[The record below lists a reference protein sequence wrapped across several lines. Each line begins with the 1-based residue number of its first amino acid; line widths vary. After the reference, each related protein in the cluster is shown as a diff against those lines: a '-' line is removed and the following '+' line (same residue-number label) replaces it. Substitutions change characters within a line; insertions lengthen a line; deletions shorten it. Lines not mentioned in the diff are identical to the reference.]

1 MSGPLDVLR
10 SAIEKGQALVL
21 VGAGVSIGAT
31 RGQVVQV
38 GKKKFPLASWTG
50 LLHRGVTYCEQWVKA
65 DLPRGWSKAVRAEIN
80 VADSGSLI
88 GAGTKIEEKLKAPEG
103 LYIKWLQSTVGA
115 LKIVDDS
122 VLAAIA
128 KLATLGL
135 PIATTNYDRL
145 IEAITSQP
153 AVNWT
158 QRHKVQPIL
167 RGDEKGIIHLH
178 GEWDDP
184 KSIVLG
190 HRTYAAVERD
200 PQAQAMLHDIFSS
213 RTVLLVGFG
222 GGLSDPNFGPLLKWV
237 AKAFASST
245 YPHFLLCLEK
255 DLKSLKLDHPIQP
268 LDYGKTHADLAPF
281 LLSLV
286 PSRKGPPPGPGPP
299 GTNWPRWLINFPR
312 NPGFLGREDEL
323 TRLHAALSGS
333 GSGPVGIRP
342 AGSARAAGLIG
353 MGGIGK
359 TQLAVEYSYRQ
370 HEAGTYP
377 DGIFWINAA
386 EPLDQGFAR
395 LARDLGVAVTDQA
408 LDQQVR
414 SAFDALGRWEKAL
427 LVLDNLEDPGTL
439 NRPIVSGCIPA
450 GLSCRLLFTTRRRDL
465 GGFTPVEVTV
475 LPEDSALQLLL
486 RHPNRQPA
494 IEPSHPDHEPAV
506 TIIRMLGRLP
516 LALELAGAYLGKWS
530 DRDKPGFVSLSGY
543 RKRLRTRG
551 RLTMVDVGA
560 KKLSDNEL
568 QSIHEDAVEA
578 TLRQQWDALDDEDA
592 RRLLLVAGQLPEA
605 AVIPNERLGL
615 LAGVAVRSDDG
626 EGPSSLDEA
635 LRRLEDDCL
644 VEELRRDQV
653 RLHPLVREF
662 AERLTPADTRDA
674 FRLACAGRMAAA
686 YEDYATLEEM
696 ARKHPGLTPL
706 EDDLFTALSFCASDD
721 RSVQPRLQSLLR
733 VLQRESHHL
742 RTWDPIQAP
751 AFFPQQ
757 IRNRAFLLGLEPL
770 IRGAETRLASSGR
783 GHALLRW
790 RASLES
796 PALVRTLSG
805 HGGWVSAV
813 ALTGDGRVVSGS
825 YDGTVKV
832 WDLDSGQEQRTLS
845 GHGEWVHALA
855 LTGDGRVVCASDDGT
870 VKVWN
875 LNSGQE
881 QRTLLGDGGVLL
893 ALALTGDGRVVTGS
907 SDGTVKVWNLDSG
920 QEQRTLSG
928 HGGVVWALAL
938 TGDGRVVSASDDGTV
953 KVWDLDSGHEER
965 TLSGHGGGVWA
976 LALTGDG
983 RVVSGSGDGTVKVWD
998 LNSGQEQRT
1007 LSGHGSG
1014 VNALALT
1021 GDGRLVTGSSDGT
1034 VKVWNLNSG
1043 QEQRTLSGHGRGV
1056 NALALTG
1063 DGRVVSGSGD
1073 GTVKVWDLN
1082 SGQEQR
1088 TLSGHGSGV
1097 WALAL
1102 TGDGRVIS
1110 SSEDGTV
1117 KVWDVNSGH
1126 EERTLSE
1133 QGGEVRGLA
1142 LTGDGRLVN
1151 GSSDGTVRVWDVSSG
1166 HEERTL
1172 SGPGS
1177 VVIPLAL
1184 TGDGRVVSG
1193 SFNGTLKVWDLA
1205 SGQEQRTLSGHGG
1218 GVNALA
1224 LTGDGRVVSGSH
1236 DGTVKVWDL
1245 NSGQEQRTLS
1255 GHGDGVRGLALTG
1268 DGRVVSGSKDGTVKV
1283 WDLNSGQEQRTLSGH
1298 GGGVNALA
1306 LTGDGRVISG
1316 SDDGTLKVWDL
1327 NSGSCL
1333 ATVSLDSIPQS
1344 LDAKVGADGITL
1356 VVGEASGAVSC
1367 FRLVLP

>member
-50 LLHRGVTYCEQWVKA
+50 LLHHGVTYCEQWVKA
-65 DLPRGWSKAVRAEIN
+65 DLPRGWAKAVRAEIN
-80 VADSGSLI
+80 VGDCGSLI

-103 LYIKWLQSTVGA
+103 LYITWLQSTVGA

-128 KLATLGL
+128 KQLGL

-145 IEAITSQP
+145 LETITSQP

-178 GEWDDP
+178 GDWDDP

-200 PQAQAMLHDIFSS
+200 PHAQAILRDIFSS

-237 AKAFASST
+237 AEAFASST

-281 LLSLV
+281 LRSLA
-286 PSRKGPPPGPGPP
+286 PSRKGPPPGPSPP
-299 GTNWPRWLINFPR
+299 GTNGPRFLINFPR

-395 LARDLGVAVTDQA
+395 LARDLGLAMTDQA

-414 SAFDALGRWEKAL
+414 SAFDALGRWKKAL

-494 IEPSHPDHEPAV
+494 IEPSDPDHEPAV
-506 TIIRMLGRLP
+506 AITRMLGRLP

-543 RKRLRTRG
+543 RERLRTKG
-551 RLTMVDVGA
+551 RLAMVDVGA

-592 RRLLLVAGQLPEA
+592 RSLLLVAGQLPEA

-696 ARKHPGLTPL
+696 ARKHPGVTPL
-706 EDDLFTALSFCASDD
+706 EDDLLTALGFCPSDD

-742 RTWDPIQAP
+742 AHLGPHPGPSHFSSADPQPCLPSGPRAAGTRRGDPARRPGSGARSAALACQPRIARPRPYAVGTW
-751 AFFPQQ
+751 
-757 IRNRAFLLGLEPL
+757 RLGQCV
-770 IRGAETRLASSGR
+770 G
-783 GHALLRW
+783 
-790 RASLES
+790 
-796 PALVRTLSG
+796 
-805 HGGWVSAV
+805 
-813 ALTGDGRVVSGS
+813 GDGRWSSRLRLIRWHGEGVGP
-825 YDGTVKV
+825 
-832 WDLDSGQEQRTLS
+832 EQRAGAADAVGT
-845 GHGEWVHALA
+845 W
-855 LTGDGRVVCASDDGT
+855 RV
-870 VKVWN
+870 
-875 LNSGQE
+875 
-881 QRTLLGDGGVLL
+881 
-893 ALALTGDGRVVTGS
+893 GS
-907 SDGTVKVWNLDSG
+907 M
-920 QEQRTLSG
+920 
-928 HGGVVWALAL
+928 
-938 TGDGRVVSASDDGTV
+938 
-953 KVWDLDSGHEER
+953 
-965 TLSGHGGGVWA
+965 A

-983 RVVSGSGDGTVKVWD
+983 RVVSGS
-998 LNSGQEQRT
+998 
-1007 LSGHGSG
+1007 
-1014 VNALALT
+1014 A
-1021 GDGRLVTGSSDGT
+1021 
-1034 VKVWNLNSG
+1034 
-1043 QEQRTLSGHGRGV
+1043 
-1056 NALALTG
+1056 
-1063 DGRVVSGSGD
+1063 
-1073 GTVKVWDLN
+1073 
-1082 SGQEQR
+1082 
-1088 TLSGHGSGV
+1088 
-1097 WALAL
+1097 
-1102 TGDGRVIS
+1102 
-1110 SSEDGTV
+1110 
-1117 KVWDVNSGH
+1117 
-1126 EERTLSE
+1126 
-1133 QGGEVRGLA
+1133 
-1142 LTGDGRLVN
+1142 
-1151 GSSDGTVRVWDVSSG
+1151 
-1166 HEERTL
+1166 
-1172 SGPGS
+1172 
-1177 VVIPLAL
+1177 
-1184 TGDGRVVSG
+1184 
-1193 SFNGTLKVWDLA
+1193 
-1205 SGQEQRTLSGHGG
+1205 
-1218 GVNALA
+1218 
-1224 LTGDGRVVSGSH
+1224 
-1236 DGTVKVWDL
+1236 
-1245 NSGQEQRTLS
+1245 
-1255 GHGDGVRGLALTG
+1255 
-1268 DGRVVSGSKDGTVKV
+1268 DGTVKV

-1298 GGGVNALA
+1298 GGGVMALA
-1306 LTGDGRVISG
+1306 LTGDGRVVSG
-1316 SDDGTLKVWDL
+1316 SSDGTVKVWDL
-1327 NSGSCL
+1327 DSGQEQRTLSGHGGVVWALAIDGRWSSCL
-1333 ATVSLDSIPQS
+1333 RLRRWHGEG
-1344 LDAKVGADGITL
+1344 VGPGQRA
-1356 VVGEASGAVSC
+1356 
-1367 FRLVLP
+1367 